1 MSLTGVFEGTKN
13 GKVVV
18 RAKSAA
24 DDIDISAII
33 AKCEEIKGKID
44 ETSTNEYNRLYN
56 LRDSIGQ
63 DFLFGEI
70 DFDSMLVNLYNDY
83 KVVIENIYS
92 VLEYVQ
98 ECAKAEYNNKQTQ
111 NNNEVIAERDQYAS
125 SLGGN

>member
-70 DFDSMLVNLYNDY
+70 DFDSMLVDLYTEY
-83 KVVIENIYS
+83 KQLCD
-92 VLEYVQ
+92 VLKEEMDAIKEGAYAAYNKLQ
-98 ECAKAEYNNKQTQ
+98 ERYNSEAEAKFNAMKG
-111 NNNEVIAERDQYAS
+111 D
-125 SLGGN
+125 